1 VSSAV
6 LAVNAELPVYKATP
20 AEIVRMP
27 KPAKNTVNAKL
38 LAKIKEQDAKIK
50 EQDAEIQKLKKQLKV
65 YAAQDSKRKFLDQF
79 KPVSDEPGV
88 SLRFS
93 DEDE

>member
-1 VSSAV
+1 M
-6 LAVNAELPVYKATP
+6 AVNAELPVYKATP

-65 YAAQDSKRKFLDQF
+65 YAAQDSERQRREQYDAFSED
-79 KPVSDEPGV
+79 PGV
-88 SLRFS
+88 SKNFS
-93 DEDE
+93 DED